1 MLVAIVKGLVKKL
14 LHVHILRH
22 KKNEKEMIGHKIGM
36 KFESKIIWAMPRD
49 CRK

>member
-1 MLVAIVKGLVKKL
+1 MLVAIVKRVVKKL

-22 KKNEKEMIGHKIGM
+22 RPEKEMIGHKIGM